1 MPVPFHHP
9 SGGVVWYLVWK
20 LIGSFVVQKYRL
32 HNRRSSPG
40 AAAAPVSQS
49 IMLVDGVWA
58 AQEQSSGSQSG
69 SRQGPLQFSR
79 PGVAVDGGD
88 NDDSS
93 SSDEDDDKLEDGYSL
108 KCV

>member
-1 MPVPFHHP
+1 MI
-9 SGGVVWYLVWK
+9 WYLVWK

-58 AQEQSSGSQSG
+58 APQEQSSGSQSG

-79 PGVAVDGGD
+79 PGVAVDGGGD

-93 SSDEDDDKLEDGYSL
+93 SSDEDDDKSEDGYRR